1 MPNGIKLRRGLK
13 ASLGTIAAGELAYAT
28 DTKELALPDGRFV
41 KLDDL
46 VSLATLDARITAL
59 EPEPEAETPWLAGS
73 FTFTA
78 ENFAELN

>member
-1 MPNGIKLRRGLK
+1 MANGIKLRRGLK
-13 ASLGTIAAGELAYAT
+13 ASLGTIDVGELAYAT

-59 EPEPEAETPWLAGS
+59 EPEAETPWLAGS

-78 ENFAELN
+78 ENLVEFI